1 MAQPMDAAPPPP
13 MPGQEFGSWGAR
25 VLAAIIDGLPIVAV
39 YVVFA
44 ILFGENSAGNGS
56 VSTNL
61 SGGPFLLFLLIYIG
75 WLVYNWGIKQGS
87 TGQTLGKG
95 VMNIAVYKTGSTE
108 TLGTGL
114 SIGRAIVH
122 IIDGIPCY
130 LGYLWPLWDKEN
142 RTFTDMILDT
152 RVYKV

>member
-25 VLAAIIDGLPIVAV
+25 VVAYIIDELPIIAV
-39 YVVFA
+39 YIVIA
-44 ILFGENSAGNGS
+44 ILFGDNSASGSGFSTSVNGA
-56 VSTNL
+56 
-61 SGGPFLLFLLIYIG
+61 PALLFFVLSIG
-75 WLVYNWGIKQGS
+75 WLIYNWGIKQGS

-95 VMNIAVYKTGSTE
+95 VLNIAVYKAGTTE

-122 IIDGIPCY
+122 VIDAIPCY
-130 LGYLWPLWDKEN
+130 IGFLWPLWDKEN
-142 RTFTDMILDT
+142 RTFTDMILET